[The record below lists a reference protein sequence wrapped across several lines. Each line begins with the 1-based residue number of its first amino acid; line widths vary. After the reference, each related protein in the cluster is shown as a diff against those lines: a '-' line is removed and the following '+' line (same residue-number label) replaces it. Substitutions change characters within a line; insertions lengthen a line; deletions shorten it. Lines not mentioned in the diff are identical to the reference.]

1 MKMYKMIFL
10 SLGLFSFV
18 MLGAQGKGGRIIY
31 EVTVNIHRNL
41 PPERAEEM
49 KKFMPEFQVSN
60 LELLFN
66 ETMSLCKN
74 AEKQP
79 EAPPAATEQ
88 EGMMRRFMMRR
99 SANVVFRNLK
109 EKRSIEQTDFMDKT
123 FLISDETEK
132 MAWKITGEQKMI
144 NGYLA
149 IGASYQDSLM
159 GRERRIKAYFTP
171 SIPISAGPQTYAG
184 LPGLVIMVDINEGAQ
199 TLIAK
204 EITMDPA
211 LSAGIIE
218 PDKGKAVTRKEYNA
232 IVAERMKEMG
242 ANGQGGMQIRMS
254 GPRN

>member
-10 SLGLFSFV
+10 SLGLFAFV
-18 MLGAQGKGGRIIY
+18 MLGAQGKGGRILY

-49 KKFMPEFQVSN
+49 KKYVPEFQVSN
-60 LELLFN
+60 VELLFN

-88 EGMMRRFMMRR
+88 EGMVRRFMMRR
-99 SANVVFRNLK
+99 SANVIFRNLK
-109 EKRSIEQTDFMDKT
+109 EKRSVEQTDFMDKT

-144 NGYLA
+144 NGYMA
-149 IGASYQDSLM
+149 IGAAYVDSLM

-171 SIPISAGPQTYAG
+171 SIPISAGPQTFAG
-184 LPGLVIMVDINEGAQ
+184 LPGLVLLVDINEGAQ

-204 EITMDPA
+204 EITMDA
-211 LSAGIIE
+211 TLATGVAE
-218 PDKGKAVTRKEYNA
+218 PDKGKVVTRKEYNA

-242 ANGQGGMQIRMS
+242 ANGQGGFQMRM
-254 GPRN
+254 GAPRN